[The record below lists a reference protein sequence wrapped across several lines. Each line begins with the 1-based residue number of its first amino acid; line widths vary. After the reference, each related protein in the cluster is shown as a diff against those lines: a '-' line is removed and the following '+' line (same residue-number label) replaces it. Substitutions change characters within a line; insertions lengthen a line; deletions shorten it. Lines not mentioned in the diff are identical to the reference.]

1 LAVAALRRAGDSSV
15 YQLKVTLSGSEP
27 PVWRRVQVPGEVSLA
42 RLHAVLQLAMG
53 WHNSHLHQFSIGDT
67 RYGEPDPAVAE
78 LEFSNERTAKLNQVA
93 PLVGN
98 RFTYE
103 YDFGDSWEHEIVVE
117 TIMPSEPGARYPVC
131 TGGERA
137 CPPED
142 CGGIWGYSEL
152 LEAVRDP
159 EHPEHEEMLDW
170 LEGNFDPEA
179 FDLNEVNRRL
189 RNLR

>member
-1 LAVAALRRAGDSSV
+1 VAALRRAGEGSV

-27 PVWRRVQVPGEVSLA
+27 PIWRRVQVPGDISLA

-53 WHNSHLHQFSIGDT
+53 WHNSHLHQFSVGDT

-78 LEFSNERTAKLNQVA
+78 LEFRNERTAKLNQVA
-93 PLVGN
+93 PN
-98 RFTYE
+98 ANDRFIYE

-117 TIMPSEPGARYPVC
+117 ATVPPEPVARYPVC

-142 CGGIWGYSEL
+142 CGGFWGYAEL
-152 LEAVRDP
+152 LEAVQDP
-159 EHPEHEEMLDW
+159 EHPNHEEMLDW
-170 LEGNFDPEA
+170 LEGDFDPEA

>member
-1 LAVAALRRAGDSSV
+1 MAALRRAGDGPI
-15 YQLKVTLSGSEP
+15 YQLKVTLADSEP
-27 PVWRRVQVPGEVSLA
+27 PIWRRVQLPGDVSLA
-42 RLHAVLQLAMG
+42 RLHAILQLVMG
-53 WHNSHLHQFSIGDT
+53 WQNSHLHQFIAGDS
-67 RYGEPDPAVAE
+67 RYGEPDPALAE
-78 LEFSNERTAKLNQVA
+78 LELRNERTAKLNQVA
-93 PLVGN
+93 PHANG

-117 TIMPSEPGARYPVC
+117 EIVPPKPGARYPVC

-142 CGGIWGYSEL
+142 CGGIWGFADL

-170 LEGNFDPEA
+170 LEGDFDPDA
-179 FDLNEVNRRL
+179 FDLEEANRRL
-189 RNLR
+189 RSLR